1 MSSLGER
8 IQALVKGPQFAWW
21 VGHVVLLICTLF
33 YLPYWLT
40 FRYSAGAHWYTR
52 AFLGAILSYGVVVYK
67 SFPEIQFNAQ
77 FLQAAFTEENTL
89 YFIMAI
95 YWWQSTPMLA
105 PLIPYAV
112 FAIFNALTY
121 VRTNI
126 LALAFGDANTAQASS
141 LSKTIESI
149 VDNNHNVAMSAV
161 ALFEIVGVM
170 GSLILGALTFQ
181 SSFFSPILYAFFLR
195 FRYFFNPHTRSA
207 FTLLQARLDGLVLN
221 NPKVPPQALKAYGM
235 AQRALVQ
242 FGSAAVQQPGTQVP
256 PTQGTSFS
264 ESQIVNIKQQFSA
277 MDADGD
283 GLITQTEFL
292 ASLQNA
298 TRNPDDYD
306 TDLFFAQADKNKDG
320 KISFPEFLVA
330 CEHLGLGGQKAGG
343 LQGKKD
349 QREIDAIFKAFDLD
363 GNGVITAKELG
374 TVLERQG
381 EKLTKEEL
389 DAMIKAADRN
399 GDNVIDKEEFARM
412 V

>member
-1 MSSLGER
+1 
-8 IQALVKGPQFAWW
+8 
-21 VGHVVLLICTLF
+21 
-33 YLPYWLT
+33 
-40 FRYSAGAHWYTR
+40 
-52 AFLGAILSYGVVVYK
+52 
-67 SFPEIQFNAQ
+67 
-77 FLQAAFTEENTL
+77 
-89 YFIMAI
+89 
-95 YWWQSTPMLA
+95 
-105 PLIPYAV
+105 
-112 FAIFNALTY
+112 
-121 VRTNI
+121 
-126 LALAFGDANTAQASS
+126 
-141 LSKTIESI
+141 
-149 VDNNHNVAMSAV
+149 
-161 ALFEIVGVM
+161 
-170 GSLILGALTFQ
+170 
-181 SSFFSPILYAFFLR
+181 
-195 FRYFFNPHTRSA
+195 
-207 FTLLQARLDGLVLN
+207 
-221 NPKVPPQALKAYGM
+221 
-235 AQRALVQ
+235 
-242 FGSAAVQQPGTQVP
+242 
-256 PTQGTSFS
+256 
-264 ESQIVNIKQQFSA
+264 

-399 GDNVIDKEEFARM
+399 G
-412 V
+412 